1 MTTTLPAT
9 AAAPSP
15 ATGAGVADPAAL
27 EARFSLL
34 ASAGD
39 LDGLIG
45 LYAADAVVSLPLGRE
60 AAGHGAIR
68 AAYAAAL
75 AAGATWSRP
84 TSVRVIDTG
93 ALALTSSAD
102 ADGVVRTQVARREA
116 DGTWVWVRDGSH
128 LRDSPHLRDS
138 AHPRGGS
145 TAVGGPVADLLG
157 AA

>member
-15 ATGAGVADPAAL
+15 TAGAGVADPAAL
-27 EARFSLL
+27 ETRFNLL

-39 LDGLIG
+39 LDGLVG

-60 AAGHGAIR
+60 AAGPGAIR

-75 AAGATWSRP
+75 AAGATWGQP

-93 ALALTSSAD
+93 ALALTSSSD
-102 ADGVVRTQVARREA
+102 DDGVVRTQVARREA

-128 LRDSPHLRDS
+128 LRDSPHLRHS
-138 AHPRGGS
+138 AHPRDGS
-145 TAVGGPVADLLG
+145 TAGAGPGADLRG